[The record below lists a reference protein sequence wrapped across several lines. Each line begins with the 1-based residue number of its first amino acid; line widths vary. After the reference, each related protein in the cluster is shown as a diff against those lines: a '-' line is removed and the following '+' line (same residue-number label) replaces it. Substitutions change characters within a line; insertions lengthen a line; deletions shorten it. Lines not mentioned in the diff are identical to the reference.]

1 MIISANNNYNN
12 NGNKNNNYNTNN
24 NKKIKK
30 MTGLSLIDFIILQDN
45 SKIAV
50 TYNGEEGFG
59 FIRLK
64 KL

>member
-1 MIISANNNYNN
+1 
-12 NGNKNNNYNTNN
+12 
-24 NKKIKK
+24 
-30 MTGLSLIDFIILQDN
+30 MTGLSLLDFIILQDN

-59 FIRLK
+59 FIGLK

>member
-1 MIISANNNYNN
+1 MAITANSNNINA
-12 NGNKNNNYNTNN
+12 NGNKNNNVN
-24 NKKIKK
+24 NKKTKK

-59 FIRLK
+59 FIGLK